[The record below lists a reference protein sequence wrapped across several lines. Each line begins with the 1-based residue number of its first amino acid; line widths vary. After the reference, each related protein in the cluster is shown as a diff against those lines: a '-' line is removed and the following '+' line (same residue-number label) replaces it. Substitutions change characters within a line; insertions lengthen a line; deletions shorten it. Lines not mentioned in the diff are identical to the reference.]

1 MEQEEQAE
9 GERHN
14 MTSRTG
20 QEELDRQKG
29 TGRPGQV
36 DRTGRAGYTKRDS
49 RTGQAEQDRQNKT
62 VKTGQAEQ
70 AELDRQN

>member
-1 MEQEEQAE
+1 MEQEELAE

-29 TGRPGQV
+29 TGRPGP
-36 DRTGRAGYTKRDS
+36 YICKC
-49 RTGQAEQDRQNKT
+49 
-62 VKTGQAEQ
+62 
-70 AELDRQN
+70 LY